1 MFFVFSLPVCLQK
14 KKNELQ
20 HEQKKTSLSLSL
32 VSLNP
37 TFFTSLSLS
46 LAKALFGGLVVF
58 VVVWGEKACK
68 SKKQL
73 SSTRAA
79 ANDER

>member
-1 MFFVFSLPVCLQK
+1 LFAK

-20 HEQKKTSLSLSL
+20 HEQKQTSLSLSL

-37 TFFTSLSLS
+37 TFFYLSLSLS

-58 VVVWGEKACK
+58 VVVVVRGEKACK